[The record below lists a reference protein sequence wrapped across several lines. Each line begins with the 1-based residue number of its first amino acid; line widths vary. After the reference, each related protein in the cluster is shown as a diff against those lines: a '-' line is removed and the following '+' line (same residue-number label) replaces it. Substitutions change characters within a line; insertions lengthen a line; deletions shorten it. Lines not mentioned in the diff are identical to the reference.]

1 MSEGAN
7 IKELNPGR
15 NATCP
20 LSKNDGH
27 AVALSVFLPLLER
40 NRLCRSFSQFFV
52 PSFFFIC

>member
-27 AVALSVFLPLLER
+27 AVALSVFLPLLVKE
-40 NRLCRSFSQFFV
+40 
-52 PSFFFIC
+52 PSV